1 MLLGRCQGPAHSSRR
16 GFCMSTWHSPSAHRR
31 AAVAAGVISPT
42 WRCPAG
48 QGVSWGFKLRGE
60 PTRVHAGYD
69 SLGWEP
75 WLGVQ
80 NAGYFCVDLAE
91 PAGESLPLKNF
102 RNGITMSTGS
112 SPEFAQIEKLLKVAF
127 DNHATELRLSGG
139 VPPML
144 RIGEQLRQLKIPP
157 VAAEAVTGLIAAVMP
172 AGADPKAF
180 TFDSSHGPIEG
191 SVVDVSGTQVL
202 VLKKGSTAQA
212 AADGDSPLELD
223 IQNDGK
229 EDEPGSGVKVSSRDH
244 EYAMPTEAG
253 GVIQIDKL
261 LTAAVKGGV
270 SDIHITVGQPPVF
283 RQDGG
288 MKPQKTKVLTADD
301 TNGLMKSIT
310 PERCQAELAEMGGT
324 DFGFAFGD
332 MARFRVSVF
341 KQRGSIA
348 MVLRQIPNNMLTP
361 EQLGVP
367 DVCLRMV
374 TRPRGLFLVTGPTGS
389 GKSTTLA
396 SLINYINEK
405 YDHHIITIEDPI
417 EFYHHSK
424 MSTVNQRE
432 VGNDV
437 TSFAEAL
444 RRALRQDPDVILV
457 GELRDLETIE
467 AAISAAETG
476 HVVFGT
482 LHTSSA
488 QGTVNRIIDA
498 FPTNQQEQ
506 IRTQL
511 STTIIGVV
519 SQALLKKIGGGR
531 VAAYEILVVT
541 PAIGNLIRENKTFR
555 INSAIQTGTKL
566 GMQLLDDH
574 LFKLWKDKK
583 VAEEDV
589 MYKSQSPDDLFKRIN
604 DAKKGIFENED
615 EIARRAQREL
625 NTR

>member
-1 MLLGRCQGPAHSSRR
+1 
-16 GFCMSTWHSPSAHRR
+16 MS
-31 AAVAAGVISPT
+31 VAASP
-42 WRCPAG
+42 ALL
-48 QGVSWGFKLRGE
+48 QL
-60 PTRVHAGYD
+60 
-69 SLGWEP
+69 
-75 WLGVQ
+75 
-80 NAGYFCVDLAE
+80 
-91 PAGESLPLKNF
+91 
-102 RNGITMSTGS
+102 
-112 SPEFAQIEKLLKVAF
+112 EKLLKVALE
-127 DNHATELRLSGG
+127 NGASELRLSGG
-139 VPPML
+139 VAPML
-144 RIGEQLRQLKIPP
+144 RISDQLRPLKTKP
-157 VAAEAVTGLIAAVMP
+157 VAADEVAALAAAIMP
-172 AGADPKAF
+172 AGADPQQFAF
-180 TFDSSHGPIEG
+180 SCGVGHFVG
-191 SVVDVSGTQVL
+191 SLVDVSGTKVL
-202 VLKKGSTAQA
+202 VIREGA
-212 AADGDSPLELD
+212 APEPAASPSASPSDAPIELD
-223 IQNDGK
+223 IQEEKK
-229 EDEPGSGVKVSSRDH
+229 EQQHSGIDQADDI
-244 EYAMPTEAG
+244 YAMPKAAEGT
-253 GVIQIDKL
+253 IMIDKL

-288 MKPQKTKVLTADD
+288 MKPQNTKVLTADD

-310 PERCQAELAEMGGT
+310 PERCQAELAEKGGT

-348 MVLRQIPNNMLTP
+348 MVLRQIPNKMLTP

-367 DVCLRMV
+367 EVCKRMV

-396 SLINYINEK
+396 SLIDFINQN

-417 EFYHHSK
+417 EFYHYSK
-424 MSTVNQRE
+424 KSTVNQRE
-432 VGNDV
+432 VGTDV
-437 TSFAEAL
+437 TSFSEAL

-511 STTIIGVV
+511 STAIIGVV
-519 SQALLKKIGGGR
+519 SQALLPKIGGGR

-574 LFKLWKDKK
+574 LFRLWKDKK
-583 VAEEDV
+583 VKEEDV
-589 MYKSQSPDDLFKRIN
+589 MYKCQSPADLEKRIA
-604 DAKKGIFENED
+604 DAKKGIFESEE
-615 EIARRAQREL
+615 EIAKRAQREL
-625 NTR
+625 SAR